1 MSLLCSILKVSRSGF
16 YKWLNKKILSDMYS
30 EDADSVESLIR
41 DVFNKHKGIYGY
53 RRITTFIR
61 INYNIII
68 NHKKVYRIMKSL
80 GLRSKVRA
88 KKKFFAPLVEGV
100 IIKDNILNRDFKATT
115 PSSKLV
121 TDITTIKYKSNKKL
135 YLSAIMDLYN
145 NEILTYKI
153 GSSNNNDLV
162 INTIIDTLAK
172 NKLDGAILHS
182 DRGIQYTSRL
192 YNTIL
197 KENKII
203 QSMSRKGN
211 CHDNACIESFFS
223 HLKSECIYLS
233 NYNSEEEVINSIDEY
248 INFYNNIRFQKRLKK
263 WLQLNIE
270 AIFVIHNHIS
280 LLIMSTF

>member
-1 MSLLCSILKVSRSGF
+1 M
-16 YKWLNKKILSDMYS
+16 NKKNLSDMYS

-41 DVFNKHKGIYGY
+41 DVFNKHNGIYGY

-61 INYNIII
+61 INYNINI
-68 NHKKVYRIMKSL
+68 NHKKVYRIMKLL

-88 KKKFFAPLVEGV
+88 KRKFFAPLVEG
-100 IIKDNILNRDFKATT
+100 IIIENNILNRDFKAIK

-121 TDITTIKYKSNKKL
+121 TDITTIKYKNNKKL

-153 GSSNNNDLV
+153 GSNNNNDLV
-162 INTIIDTLAK
+162 INTITDILSK

-223 HLKSECIYLS
+223 HLKSECIYLN
-233 NYNSEEEVINSIDEY
+233 NYNSEDEVINSVEEY
-248 INFYNNIRFQKRLKK
+248 INFYNNTRFQKKLKNMAPIK
-263 WLQLNIE
+263 YRSHFYN
-270 AIFVIHNHIS
+270 S
-280 LLIMSTF
+280 

>member
-1 MSLLCSILKVSRSGF
+1 MR
-16 YKWLNKKILSDMYS
+16 S
-30 EDADSVESLIR
+30 EDVNSVELLIR
-41 DVFNKHKGIYGY
+41 DVFNKHRGIYGY
-53 RRITTFIR
+53 RRITTFIK
-61 INYNIII
+61 INHNINI

-88 KKKFFAPLVEGV
+88 KKKFFAPLVEG
-100 IIKDNILNRDFKATT
+100 IIIEENILNRDFKATT

-121 TDITTIKYKSNKKL
+121 TDITTIKYKNNKKL

-153 GSSNNNDLV
+153 GSNNNNDLV
-162 INTIIDTLAK
+162 INTITDILAQ
-172 NKLDGAILHS
+172 NKLDGAVLHS

-223 HLKSECIYLS
+223 HLKSECIYLN

-248 INFYNNIRFQKRLKK
+248 INFYNNIRFQKKLKNMAPIK
-263 WLQLNIE
+263 YRSHFCN
-270 AIFVIHNHIS
+270 S
-280 LLIMSTF
+280 

>member
-1 MSLLCSILKVSRSGF
+1 MINEFKSKYSIYLLCNILKVSRSGF
-16 YKWLNKKILSDMYS
+16 YKWLNKRKTADMQG
-30 EDADSVESLIR
+30 EDINSIESLIL
-41 DVFNKHKGIYGY
+41 DVFNKYKGIYGY

-61 INYNIII
+61 INHNIKI
-68 NHKKVYRIMKSL
+68 NYKKVYRIMKSL
-80 GLRSKVRA
+80 GLRSRVRA
-88 KKKFFAPLVEGV
+88 KKKFFAPLVEG
-100 IIKDNILNRDFKATT
+100 IIIEDNILNRDFKAYT

-121 TDITTIKYKSNKKL
+121 TDITTIKYKRNKKM

-153 GSSNNNDLV
+153 SFNNNNELV
-162 INTIIDTLAK
+162 INTITDILDK

-182 DRGIQYTSRL
+182 DRGTQYTSRL

-223 HLKSECIYLS
+223 HLKSECIYL
-233 NYNSEEEVINSIDEY
+233 NDYNSEEEVINSIDEY
-248 INFYNNIRFQKRLKK
+248 INFYNNIRFQKRLKNMAPIK
-263 WLQLNIE
+263 YRSHFSNP
-270 AIFVIHNHIS
+270 
-280 LLIMSTF
+280 

>member
-1 MSLLCSILKVSRSGF
+1 MINEFKSKYSISLLCTILKVSRSGF
-16 YKWLNKKILSDMYS
+16 YKWLNKRKIADMRS
-30 EDADSVESLIR
+30 EDVNSVELLIR
-41 DVFNKHKGIYGY
+41 DVFNKHRGIYGY
-53 RRITTFIR
+53 RRITTFIK
-61 INYNIII
+61 INHNINI

-80 GLRSKVRA
+80 ELRSKVRA
-88 KKKFFAPLVEGV
+88 KKKFFAPLVKG
-100 IIKDNILNRDFKATT
+100 IIIEENILNRDFKATT

-121 TDITTIKYKSNKKL
+121 TDITTIKYKNNKKL

-153 GSSNNNDLV
+153 GSNNNNDLV
-162 INTIIDTLAK
+162 INTITDILAQ
-172 NKLDGAILHS
+172 NKLDGAVLHS

-223 HLKSECIYLS
+223 HLKSECIYLN
-233 NYNSEEEVINSIDEY
+233 NYNSEDEVINSID
-248 INFYNNIRFQKRLKK
+248 
-263 WLQLNIE
+263 
-270 AIFVIHNHIS
+270 
-280 LLIMSTF
+280 

>member
-1 MSLLCSILKVSRSGF
+1 MINEFKSKYSIYLLCNILKVSRSGF
-16 YKWLNKKILSDMYS
+16 YKWLNKRKIADMQG
-30 EDADSVESLIR
+30 EDINSIESLILN
-41 DVFNKHKGIYGY
+41 VFNKHKGIYGY
-53 RRITTFIR
+53 RRVTTFIR
-61 INYNIII
+61 INHNINI
-68 NHKKVYRIMKSL
+68 NYKKVYRIMKSL
-80 GLRSKVRA
+80 GLRSRVRA

-100 IIKDNILNRDFKATT
+100 IIEDNILNRDFKATT

-121 TDITTIKYKSNKKL
+121 TDITTIKYKRNKKM

-153 GSSNNNDLV
+153 GLNNNNDLV
-162 INTIIDTLAK
+162 TNTITDILAE

-223 HLKSECIYLS
+223 HLKSECIYL
-233 NYNSEEEVINSIDEY
+233 NDYNSEEEVINSIDEY
-248 INFYNNIRFQKRLKK
+248 INFYNNIRFQKKLKNMAPIK
-263 WLQLNIE
+263 YRSHFSNP
-270 AIFVIHNHIS
+270 
-280 LLIMSTF
+280 

>member
-1 MSLLCSILKVSRSGF
+1 MQSENSNSI
-16 YKWLNKKILSDMYS
+16 
-30 EDADSVESLIR
+30 ESLIR
-41 DVFNKHKGIYGY
+41 YAFNKHKETYGY
-53 RRITTFIR
+53 RRITTFIK
-61 INYNIII
+61 INYDLNI

-80 GLRSKVRA
+80 GLKSRIRA

-100 IIKDNILNRDFKATT
+100 IIEDNILNRNFKATM

-121 TDITTIKYKSNKKL
+121 TDITTIKYKNNKKL

-153 GSSNNNDLV
+153 SSNNNNDLV
-162 INTIIDTLAK
+162 ISTITDILDK

-223 HLKSECIYLS
+223 HLKCECIYLN
-233 NYNSEEEVINSIDEY
+233 NYNSEEEVISSIDEY
-248 INFYNNIRFQKRLKK
+248 INFYNNIRFQKKLK
-263 WLQLNIE
+263 NMAPIE
-270 AIFVIHNHIS
+270 YRSHSFN
-280 LLIMSTF
+280 L

>member
-1 MSLLCSILKVSRSGF
+1 MQGEDINSI
-16 YKWLNKKILSDMYS
+16 
-30 EDADSVESLIR
+30 ESLIL
-41 DVFNKHKGIYGY
+41 DVFNNHKGIYGY

-61 INYNIII
+61 INHNIKI
-68 NHKKVYRIMKSL
+68 NYKKVYRIMKSL
-80 GLRSKVRA
+80 GLRSRVRA
-88 KKKFFAPLVEGV
+88 KKKFFAPLVEGL
-100 IIKDNILNRDFKATT
+100 IIEDNILNRDFKANT

-121 TDITTIKYKSNKKL
+121 TDITTIKYKRNKKM

-153 GSSNNNDLV
+153 SFNNNNELV
-162 INTIIDTLAK
+162 INTITDILDK

-182 DRGIQYTSRL
+182 DRGTQYTSRL

-223 HLKSECIYLS
+223 HLKSECIYL
-233 NYNSEEEVINSIDEY
+233 NDYNSEEEVINSIDEY
-248 INFYNNIRFQKRLKK
+248 INFYNNTRFQKRLKNMAPIK
-263 WLQLNIE
+263 YRSHFSNP
-270 AIFVIHNHIS
+270 
-280 LLIMSTF
+280 

>member
-1 MSLLCSILKVSRSGF
+1 MQGEDINSI
-16 YKWLNKKILSDMYS
+16 
-30 EDADSVESLIR
+30 ESLIL
-41 DVFNKHKGIYGY
+41 DVFNKYKGIYGY

-61 INYNIII
+61 INHNIKI
-68 NHKKVYRIMKSL
+68 NYKKVYRIMKSL
-80 GLRSKVRA
+80 GLRSRVRA
-88 KKKFFAPLVEGV
+88 KKKFFAPLVEGL
-100 IIKDNILNRDFKATT
+100 IIEDNILNRDFKANT

-121 TDITTIKYKSNKKL
+121 TDITTIKYKRNKKM

-153 GSSNNNDLV
+153 SFNNNNELV
-162 INTIIDTLAK
+162 INTITDILDK

-182 DRGIQYTSRL
+182 DRGTQYTSRL

-223 HLKSECIYLS
+223 HLKSECIYL
-233 NYNSEEEVINSIDEY
+233 NDYNSEEEVINSIDEY
-248 INFYNNIRFQKRLKK
+248 INFYNNTRFQKRLKNMAPIK
-263 WLQLNIE
+263 YRSHFSNP
-270 AIFVIHNHIS
+270 
-280 LLIMSTF
+280 